1 LNSPAQADIYLPWQ
15 KQRWDSLFAQ
25 VNSNRLPHALLFSG
39 VEGLGKKHFA
49 LTFVRALLCKDK
61 SKTLPCGSC
70 KSCLLF
76 QSETHPDFLLL
87 EPEGK
92 SLTIKVDQ
100 VREVVK
106 LLAQTAQ
113 QGGCKCVVIS
123 PAETMNTNA
132 CNALLKSLEEPQGD
146 AYIIL
151 VSASPSRLLATVR
164 SRCQTISFSQPD
176 ENIAVQWL
184 KPLIEGDAEALLGEY
199 GGAPCAALAAYK
211 EGALNLK
218 QALAET
224 LLGLIS
230 GKITTSEGNK
240 ALGDM
245 ELIDIFDNI
254 LNWLGDI
261 LAYQL
266 AGKDVEHG
274 TSKILLTSLGNVN
287 SEWLFRFR
295 DKLLEVKRL
304 LQSSANPN
312 KQLVIDELLMD
323 LQAITSIKQGRG
335 HSPRRSL

>member
-1 LNSPAQADIYLPWQ
+1 MNSPAQADIYFPWQ
-15 KQRWDSLFAQ
+15 KQLWDSLFAQ

-61 SKTLPCGSC
+61 NQSLPCGSC

-76 QSETHPDFLLL
+76 QSDTHPDFLML

-92 SLTIKVDQ
+92 SQTIKVDQ
-100 VREVVK
+100 VREVVR
-106 LLAQTAQ
+106 LLGKTAQ
-113 QGGCKCVVIS
+113 QGGCKCVVIA
-123 PAETMNTNA
+123 PAEAMNTNA
-132 CNALLKSLEEPQGD
+132 YNALLKSLEEPQGD

-164 SRCQTISFSQPD
+164 SRCQTINFSKPD
-176 ENIAVQWL
+176 ENAAVQWL
-184 KPLIEGDAEALLGEY
+184 SPLIEGDAKALLGEY
-199 GGAPCAALAAYK
+199 NGAPCAALVAYE
-211 EGALNLK
+211 EGALSLK

-224 LLGLIS
+224 LSDLIS
-230 GKITTSEGNK
+230 GKITTGEGNK

-245 ELIDIFDNI
+245 ELINIFDNI
-254 LNWLGDI
+254 LKWLADI

-266 AGKDVEHG
+266 AGKDIDHG
-274 TSKILLTSLGNVN
+274 SSKTLLTSLGQVN

-295 DKLLEVKRL
+295 DKILEVKGL

-323 LQAITSIKQGRG
+323 LRAITSIGQGSS
-335 HSPRRSL
+335 HSARRAL